1 MNKSTWTWDDYPH
14 KVNKF
19 PSAEKKKGGKVMSF
33 LKKLGETVKDTASSV
48 SAKSIDLMET
58 GKLKMK
64 KSQLEGGVKDK
75 KIEIGELVYQAHKQ
89 EVTPDE
95 FALNGIFEEIK
106 ELENQISV
114 VEEKLRK
121 EGAQAEEIEEA
132 SQSEAEVP
140 VEADDV
146 TKVFCAYCGQ
156 ESSSESEA
164 RFCTNCGKP
173 ISGR

>member
-1 MNKSTWTWDDYPH
+1 
-14 KVNKF
+14 
-19 PSAEKKKGGKVMSF
+19 MSF

-75 KIEIGELVYQAHKQ
+75 KVEIGGLVYQAYKQ

-95 FALNGIFEEIK
+95 SVLNGIFEEIK
-106 ELENQISV
+106 ELEDQISA

-121 EGAQAEEIEEA
+121 EGAQAEKIEEA
-132 SQSEAEVP
+132 SQSEAEVL
-140 VEADDV
+140 VEVDDV

-156 ESSSESEA
+156 EASSDA
-164 RFCTNCGKP
+164 KFCTSCGKL